1 MDSMN
6 EMEHKRIVIVD
17 DDKFLLDMYA
27 IKFSEKGF
35 DVTGCLGS
43 PDALEKLQGGADPDV
58 VLLDLVMPAMDG
70 FELLQMIKQ
79 ENLAPRAKII
89 ILSNLGQDADKEKG
103 KELGADG
110 YIVKANATPS
120 EVVTYVTELLGAQAQ

>member
-1 MDSMN
+1 MTDG
-6 EMEHKRIVIVD
+6 EKKAILIID

-35 DVTGCLGS
+35 DVTSALGS
-43 PDALEKLQGGADPDV
+43 IEALEKLHVGFDPVV

-70 FELLQMIKQ
+70 FELLEKIKQ
-79 ENLAPRAKII
+79 DGLAPHSKIV

-103 KELGADG
+103 KALGADG
-110 YIVKANATPS
+110 YVVKASVTPS
-120 EVVTYVTELLGAQAQ
+120 EVVEYVVRLLAGEEIAQ

>member
-1 MDSMN
+1 
-6 EMEHKRIVIVD
+6 MEENGKKKIIIVD

-27 IKFSEKGF
+27 IKFSENGF
-35 DVTGCLGS
+35 DVTSCLGS
-43 PDALEKLQGGADPDV
+43 VEALDKLESEHGPDI

-70 FELLQMIKQ
+70 FELLQKIKQ
-79 ENLAPRAKII
+79 DDLAPNAKVI
-89 ILSNLGQDADKEKG
+89 ILSNLGQDADKERG

-120 EVVTYVTELLGAQAQ
+120 EVVSYVIELVGKEE